1 MALKDK
7 LTEDLKTAMKARDQ
21 VRLDTLRALISELK
35 NTEISQRTDGTAAR
49 LSEADE
55 LAVLSR
61 ARKQREESILAFRN
75 AGREDLV
82 SNEEKQLEVI
92 LGYLPKQ
99 LTPDEVKAIVQQ
111 VMAEVG
117 ATTKKDIGKVMGK
130 LMPHVKG
137 RFPGDQVKPIVES
150 LLA

>member
-35 NTEISQRTDGTAAR
+35 NTEISQRTDGTAAS

-75 AGREDLV
+75 AGREDLA

-99 LTPDEVKAIVQQ
+99 LTPDEVKAIIQQ
-111 VMAEVG
+111 VMGEVG

-137 RFPGDQVKPIVES
+137 RFPGDQVKPLVES
-150 LLA
+150 LLT

>member
-7 LTEDLKTAMKARDQ
+7 LSEDLKVAMKARDQ

-35 NTEISQRTDGTAAR
+35 NTEIAQRTDGTPAP

-75 AGREDLV
+75 AGREELA
-82 SNEEKQLEVI
+82 SNEEQQLAVI

-99 LTPDEVKAIVQQ
+99 LSADEVKAIVQQ
-111 VMAEVG
+111 VITEVG
-117 ATTKKDIGKVMGK
+117 AASKKDMGKVMGK

-150 LLA
+150 LLP

>member
-21 VRLDTLRALISELK
+21 VRLDTLRAIIAELK
-35 NTEISQRTDGTAAR
+35 NTEISQRTDGTAAA

-55 LAVLSR
+55 LGVLSR

-75 AGREDLV
+75 AGREDLA

-99 LTPDEVKAIVQQ
+99 LTADEVKNIIQQ

-117 ATTKKDIGKVMGK
+117 ASTKKDIGKVMGK

-137 RFPGDQVKPIVES
+137 RYPGDQVKPLVES
-150 LLA
+150 LLS

>member
-21 VRLDTLRALISELK
+21 VRLDTLRAIISELK
-35 NTEISQRTDGTAAR
+35 NTEISQRTDGTAAA
-49 LSEADE
+49 LTEADE

-75 AGREDLV
+75 AGREDLAN
-82 SNEEKQLEVI
+82 NEEKQLEVI

-150 LLA
+150 LLS

>member
-35 NTEISQRTDGTAAR
+35 NTEISQRTDGTAAP

>member
-35 NTEISQRTDGTAAR
+35 NTEISQRTDGTAAP

-75 AGREDLV
+75 AGRADLV

>member
-21 VRLDTLRALISELK
+21 VRLDTLRAIISELK
-35 NTEISQRTDGTAAR
+35 NTEISQRTDGTAAP

-150 LLA
+150 LLS

>member
-35 NTEISQRTDGTAAR
+35 NTEISQRTDGTAAS

-75 AGREDLV
+75 AGREDLA

-99 LTPDEVKAIVQQ
+99 LTPDEVKAIIQQ

-137 RFPGDQVKPIVES
+137 RFPGDQVKPLVES

>member
-35 NTEISQRTDGTAAR
+35 NTEISQRTDGTAAS

-75 AGREDLV
+75 AGREDLA
-82 SNEEKQLEVI
+82 SNEERQLEVI

-99 LTPDEVKAIVQQ
+99 LTPDEVKAIVLQ
-111 VMAEVG
+111 VMSEVG